1 MKIKGSTKLFTLTE
15 LLIVLAV
22 FFILISLLSP
32 ALKNSIEVA
41 RGIVC
46 SKKLSLLPQWNI
58 AYAEDHNGSLVTQY
72 QYKDG
77 VGFWTNILLLQ
88 AGAPIVTTNYEKYY
102 GCPSRVSPPDSGS
115 PAWGY
120 CSTLALWVDHPSK
133 KLSDIRRPSETL
145 MFVEN
150 TGYFYFNTNWDI
162 KPYSPHVNHGR
173 QAYCDGHVS
182 QLSQEEMLFYC
193 KSFPNNIPWW
203 SP

>member
-1 MKIKGSTKLFTLTE
+1 MKIKDSTKLFTLTE

-22 FFILISLLSP
+22 FCILLSLLSP

-46 SKKLSLLPQWNI
+46 GKKLSLLPQWNF
-58 AYAEDHNGSLVTQY
+58 ASAEDHNG
-72 QYKDG
+72 
-77 VGFWTNILLLQ
+77 FWVKQNDYGRFWPHEFLLQ
-88 AGAPIVTTNYEKYY
+88 AGVLSADENYEKFY
-102 GCPSRVSPPDSGS
+102 GCPSGRPAPTVHDR

-120 CSTLALWVDHPSK
+120 CATIASWHPNYSSK

-145 MFVEN
+145 MYVEI
-150 TGYFYFNTNWDI
+150 TGNFLFNPNWGGSE
-162 KPYSPHVNHGR
+162 PVSPHVKLGW

-182 QLSQEEMLFYC
+182 QLSQKEMQFYC

>member
-22 FFILISLLSP
+22 FCVLLSLLSP

-46 SKKLSLLPQWNI
+46 GKKLSILPQWNF
-58 AYAEDHNGSLVTQY
+58 AYAEDHNGILVVQNHSGLY
-72 QYKDG
+72 
-77 VGFWTNILLLQ
+77 WTEHFLLQ
-88 AGAPIVTTNYEKYY
+88 AGVVLNNENHEKYY
-102 GCPSRVSPPDSGS
+102 ACPSGRGS
-115 PAWGY
+115 STVRDRPAWGY
-120 CSTLALWVDHPSK
+120 CETIADWGTTFFSK

-145 MFVEN
+145 MYVESI
-150 TGYFYFNTNWDI
+150 GYFRFNPGPSWLT
-162 KPYSPHVNHGR
+162 PASPHVKLGW

-182 QLSQEEMLFYC
+182 KLSQQEMLFYC